1 MVHDRTMQGAH
12 RRCAPFFILLLCLFT
27 YPAQAQDIALPERC
41 QVPTRDHGSARV
53 EFVYD
58 GDTVRLQDGRR
69 VRLISLDTPE
79 FNHRNDALEPEP
91 FAEEARQALTEL
103 LAAHGNRVRLV
114 HDRERED
121 RYQRSLAHL
130 FTPDGQSITA
140 LMLARGLG
148 MRLTIPPND
157 WNIDCYQDAERF
169 AGNAE
174 LGIWSLGQNRL
185 FEAADLPRDS
195 DGFRRVEG
203 RITRIGE
210 SRRAIWINLEGD
222 VALRIDRQDL
232 GYFPDLSVEQL
243 QQLVGMQ
250 VRGRGYVYTH
260 RGQLRIRLRHAADL
274 TLPVIDTATPLV
286 KPDTVTEP

>member
-1 MVHDRTMQGAH
+1 MQGAH
-12 RRCAPFFILLLCLFT
+12 RRCAPFFILLLCLLA
-27 YPAQAQDIALPERC
+27 YPVQAQDLILPERC
-41 QVPTRDHGSARV
+41 QAPTRDHGSARV
-53 EFVYD
+53 EFIYD
-58 GDTVRLQDGRR
+58 GDTVRLRDGRR
-69 VRLISLDTPE
+69 VRLIGLDTPE
-79 FNHRNDALEPEP
+79 FNHRDDAQEPEP
-91 FAEEARQALTEL
+91 FAEEAHQALTEL

-114 HDRERED
+114 NDRERED

-148 MRLTIPPND
+148 MRLTVPPND
-157 WNIDCYQDAERF
+157 WNVDCYQDAERL

-222 VALRIDRQDL
+222 VAMRIDRQDL

-243 QQLVGMQ
+243 KQLVGMQ

-274 TLPVIDTATPLV
+274 TLPVIETAIPVVT
-286 KPDTVTEP
+286 PDTVTEP